1 MVNTKYMEW
10 LKQADYDIDTAEYMV
25 NGKRFFYAVFMC
37 HMAVEKALKG
47 LYQQRL
53 SQIPPK
59 THNLIF
65 LLSEMG
71 VKPPETEGHFIA
83 KLNEANITTRYPE
96 NIEILQTVFTQ
107 SVTQQ
112 ILVQTRDVLKWIKK
126 QF

>member
-1 MVNTKYMEW
+1 MVNKKYMEW
-10 LKQADYDIDTAEYMV
+10 LKQADYDIDTAEYMY

-53 SQIPPK
+53 CQIPPK

-65 LLSEMG
+65 LLNEMG
-71 VKPPETEGHFIA
+71 IKPEEIIGRFIA
-83 KLNEANITTRYPE
+83 KLNEANIPTRYPE

-107 SVTQQ
+107 PVTEQM
-112 ILVQTRDVLKWIKK
+112 LAQTKDVLEWIKK

>member
-1 MVNTKYMEW
+1 MEW

>member
-1 MVNTKYMEW
+1 MMNKKDMEW
-10 LKQADYDIDTAEYMV
+10 LKQADYDIDTAEYMY

-53 SQIPPK
+53 CQIPPK

-65 LLSEMG
+65 LLNEMG
-71 VKPPETEGHFIA
+71 IKPEEIIGRFIA
-83 KLNEANITTRYPE
+83 KLNEANIPTRYPE

-107 SVTQQ
+107 PVTE
-112 ILVQTRDVLKWIKK
+112 
-126 QF
+126 